1 MSKDN
6 PVHNKT
12 PSENEDYR
20 KVSFVEA
27 LKISKWGISLYLK
40 NQPAETL
47 LYIITTIVR
56 RMQDIMYTYI
66 FARTLDELIK
76 VLQEENSSVDKMYS
90 YLLVLLS
97 YSVFETIISF
107 INKRS
112 FRTLRTKDRLLLKK
126 ELYLKLKCLGIQTLE
141 QPEVNNKVF
150 RSNDYIYQ
158 ILPYVDESIE
168 FTASVVKV
176 IATSA
181 LVVSFMPSF
190 IFIVLA
196 VSIPYLFVDKKFRRQ
211 IYKLMFEN
219 TEKRRIANICS
230 WDLSD
235 SKYLQEIS
243 VTGAF
248 KYLDRK
254 FTVFMDWLTKEDLK
268 IDKKAKIWSSSF
280 GLLRDLTIFSGYL
293 QIFSRFLK
301 NQISIG
307 NVTFWMRS
315 LNILEESIT
324 SVVSY
329 FNDLSENALQ
339 IKDVYLLFQTNPAF
353 LDGDIE
359 MEKLNSGPEVEFK
372 KVSFKYPNTEKFVIE
387 DLDLKINKGEKIAI
401 VGHNGAGKTTLVKL
415 ISKFYQVSK
424 GNIEINGININS
436 IKSES
441 LYENMGTLFQDF
453 NTYGHLTVKEN
464 IEVGRTNIE
473 FDEERMR
480 IAAQTADAIDFIE
493 EYPNKFDNL
502 LSERYKGGIRPSTG
516 QWQKIALARF
526 FYRNS
531 PLVIFDEPTAAIDA
545 TSEAKIFTKIYEFF
559 EGKTVVIISHR
570 FSTVRNA
577 DRIIVLDDGQIL
589 EQGTHEELIKLNGKY
604 AESFKLQAEG
614 YKDNTISN

>member
-1 MSKDN
+1 MAEG
-6 PVHNKT
+6 T
-12 PSENEDYR
+12 PIQKNSSSENEGYK

-47 LYIITTIVR
+47 LYIITTIIR

-76 VLQEENSSVDKMYS
+76 VLQEENASVDKMYS
-90 YLLVLLS
+90 YLLVLLF
-97 YSVFETIISF
+97 YSIFETIISF
-107 INKRS
+107 INRRS

-126 ELYLKLKCLGIQTLE
+126 ELYLKLKSLGIQTLE

-168 FTASVVKV
+168 FTASIVKV

-219 TEKRRIANICS
+219 TEKRRVANVCS

-268 IDKKAKIWSSSF
+268 IDKKARIWSSSF
-280 GLLRDLTIFSGYL
+280 GLLRDVTIFSGYL

-324 SVVSY
+324 SVVNY

-372 KVSFKYPNTEKFVIE
+372 KVSFKYPNTDKFVIK

-415 ISKFYQVSK
+415 ISKFYQASN
-424 GNIEINGININS
+424 GDIEINGINVNS

-526 FYRNS
+526 FYRNA

-545 TSEAKIFTKIYEFF
+545 ASEAKIFSKIYEFF
-559 EGKTVVIISHR
+559 EGKTVIIISHR

-577 DRIIVLDDGQIL
+577 DRIIVIDEGKIV
-589 EQGTHEELIKLNGKY
+589 EQGTHEELLKHGGKY
-604 AESFKLQAEG
+604 AEGFRLQAEG
-614 YKDNTISN
+614 YKE

>member
-6 PVHNKT
+6 PVQNKT
-12 PSENEDYR
+12 PSENEDYK

-90 YLLVLLS
+90 YLLVLLF

-126 ELYLKLKCLGIQTLE
+126 ELYLKLKSLGIQTLE

-254 FTVFMDWLTKEDLK
+254 FTVFMDWITKEDLK
-268 IDKKAKIWSSSF
+268 IDKKARIWSSSF
-280 GLLRDLTIFSGYL
+280 GLLRDVTIFSGYL

-359 MEKLNSGPEVEFK
+359 MEKLNSGPQVEFK
-372 KVSFKYPNTEKFVIE
+372 KVSFKYPNTEKFVIK

-415 ISKFYQVSK
+415 VSKFYQVSN

-473 FDEERMR
+473 FDKERMR
-480 IAAQTADAIDFIE
+480 IAARTADAIDFIE

-526 FYRNS
+526 FYRNA

-545 TSEAKIFTKIYEFF
+545 ASEAKIFSKIYEFF
-559 EGKTVVIISHR
+559 EGKTVIIISHR

-577 DRIIVLDDGQIL
+577 DRIIVIDDGKIV
-589 EQGTHEELIKLNGKY
+589 EQGTHEELLKHGGKY
-604 AESFKLQAEG
+604 AEGFRLQAEG
-614 YKDNTISN
+614 YKE

>member
-1 MSKDN
+1 MAED
-6 PVHNKT
+6 T
-12 PSENEDYR
+12 PIQKNSSSENEGYK

-47 LYIITTIVR
+47 LYIITTIIR

-76 VLQEENSSVDKMYS
+76 VLQEENASVDKMYS
-90 YLLVLLS
+90 YLLVLLF
-97 YSVFETIISF
+97 YSIFETIISF
-107 INKRS
+107 INRRS

-126 ELYLKLKCLGIQTLE
+126 ELYLKLKSLGIQTLE

-168 FTASVVKV
+168 FTASIVKV

-219 TEKRRIANICS
+219 TEKRRVANVCS

-268 IDKKAKIWSSSF
+268 IDKKARIWSSSF
-280 GLLRDLTIFSGYL
+280 GLLRDVTIFSGYL

-324 SVVSY
+324 SVVNY

-372 KVSFKYPNTEKFVIE
+372 KISFKYPNTDKFVIK

-415 ISKFYQVSK
+415 ISKFYQASN
-424 GNIEINGININS
+424 GDIEINGINVNS

-441 LYENMGTLFQDF
+441 LYENMGSLFQDF
-453 NTYGHLTVKEN
+453 NQYGHLTVKEN
-464 IEVGRTNIE
+464 IQIGKTDID
-473 FDEERMR
+473 FDETVMR
-480 IAAQTADAIDFIE
+480 KAAQTADALDFIE
-493 EYPNKFDNL
+493 EYPKKFDTI

-545 TSEAKIFTKIYEFF
+545 NSEAKIFTKIYEFF
-559 EGKTVVIISHR
+559 ENKTVIIISHR

-577 DRIIVLDDGQIL
+577 DRIIVLDDGQIV
-589 EQGTHEELIKLNGKY
+589 EQGTHEELIKLGGKY
-604 AESFKLQAEG
+604 ANSFKLQAEG
-614 YKDNTISN
+614 YKE

>member
-1 MSKDN
+1 MAED
-6 PVHNKT
+6 T
-12 PSENEDYR
+12 PIQKNSSSENEGYK

-47 LYIITTIVR
+47 LYIITTIIR

-76 VLQEENSSVDKMYS
+76 VLQEENASVDKMYS
-90 YLLVLLS
+90 YLLVLLF
-97 YSVFETIISF
+97 YSIFETIISF
-107 INKRS
+107 INRRS

-126 ELYLKLKCLGIQTLE
+126 ELYLKLKSLGIQTLE

-168 FTASVVKV
+168 FTASIVKV

-219 TEKRRIANICS
+219 TEKRRVANVCS

-268 IDKKAKIWSSSF
+268 IDKKARIWSSSF
-280 GLLRDLTIFSGYL
+280 GLLRDVTIFSGYL

-324 SVVSY
+324 SVVNY

-372 KVSFKYPNTEKFVIE
+372 KVSFKYPNTDKFVIK

-415 ISKFYQVSK
+415 ISKFYQASN
-424 GNIEINGININS
+424 GDIEINGINVNS

-441 LYENMGTLFQDF
+441 LYENMGSLFQDF
-453 NTYGHLTVKEN
+453 NQYGHLTVKEN
-464 IEVGRTNIE
+464 IQIGKTDID
-473 FDEERMR
+473 FDETVMR
-480 IAAQTADAIDFIE
+480 KAAQTADALDFIE
-493 EYPNKFDNL
+493 EYPKKFDTI

-545 TSEAKIFTKIYEFF
+545 NSEAKIFTKIYEFF
-559 EGKTVVIISHR
+559 ENKTVIIISHR

-577 DRIIVLDDGQIL
+577 DRIIVLDDGQIV
-589 EQGTHEELIKLNGKY
+589 EQGTHEELIKLGGKY
-604 AESFKLQAEG
+604 ANSFKLQAEG
-614 YKDNTISN
+614 YKE

>member
-526 FYRNS
+526 FYRNA

-545 TSEAKIFTKIYEFF
+545 ASEAKIFSKIYEFF
-559 EGKTVVIISHR
+559 EGKTVIIISHR

-577 DRIIVLDDGQIL
+577 DRIIVIDDGKIV
-589 EQGTHEELIKLNGKY
+589 EQGTHEQLLKLGGKY
-604 AESFKLQAEG
+604 AQGFRLQAEG
-614 YKDNTISN
+614 YKE